1 MSLTAPTITGYSAF
15 WQLTGDRT
23 PYNFLVSQPRN
34 SAASVIARAMKKQG
48 NRDAI
53 AAIAAL
59 IGATAGGTATA
70 THKVV
75 SNPLGP
81 SNTVP
86 GVMALTALGGNRT
99 IDTATDI
106 NRVTTAADVTEL
118 KKWFNNALLASGIT
132 YPTTVGLTA
141 TQSGGQV
148 NNVTRF

>member
-70 THKVV
+70 TQGCVESTWPK
-75 SNPLGP
+75 
-81 SNTVP
+81 
-86 GVMALTALGGNRT
+86 
-99 IDTATDI
+99 
-106 NRVTTAADVTEL
+106 
-118 KKWFNNALLASGIT
+118 
-132 YPTTVGLTA
+132 
-141 TQSGGQV
+141 
-148 NNVTRF
+148 